1 MDGQQ
6 LPASHRHRFACSA
19 FQLLKI
25 NAETG
30 KGLEGT
36 SFPQLWAL
44 KAEVLLEMD
53 LYQPARLL
61 LSEAYL
67 AFQVRDCRGLGR
79 GGGHLSC
86 WKQPHMPAYHPPL
99 LSGMRAVCL
108 RFWNVRLGLGS
119 KSLTFAIVLWFSFTL
134 H

>member
-79 GGGHLSC
+79 GGGGTCPAGSSPTCLHTTHHCSLGCGLS
-86 WKQPHMPAYHPPL
+86 A
-99 LSGMRAVCL
+99 
-108 RFWNVRLGLGS
+108 
-119 KSLTFAIVLWFSFTL
+119 
-134 H
+134 

>member
-79 GGGHLSC
+79 GGGAPVLLEAA
-86 WKQPHMPAYHPPL
+86 PHACIPPTTALWDAGCL
-99 LSGMRAVCL
+99 LE
-108 RFWNVRLGLGS
+108 
-119 KSLTFAIVLWFSFTL
+119 VLECPSWTWI
-134 H
+134 